1 MSNALLAGVSGLQAY
16 QEMLD
21 VAGNNL
27 ANINSTAF
35 KGSRVS
41 FSDLL
46 TETLREASQPSAS
59 TGGTNPVQIGS
70 GVQVASV
77 DRNMT
82 QGSLVST
89 GQPLDMAIDGAGY
102 FVLNTG
108 SKDVYTRAGSFSVD
122 ANYNLVD
129 PATGY
134 QVQRIGSQGVAEGFQ
149 DASNNSIRIPY
160 NVALPAKATTSIT
173 FTGNLSADE
182 DAPTTNV
189 LTSGDALMLSSGT
202 VASEDT
208 LLSDVQGSKV
218 AAGDKI
224 QISGLLRDG
233 SYVGGQ
239 AGGVTYV
246 VQNGDT
252 LGTVMNKISQLY
264 GGTGAELNV
273 ADGGTQVVNTSD
285 NYVASSAAN
294 ASITITYDGV
304 TRTLDKNTVTNVD
317 LKAALTNASTGAGL
331 DDLVAAI
338 NQAFNGAIGDSGSIL
353 QNIASVG
360 VSPADSS
367 RHVLQFEGS
376 GNGDIASMTLAGT
389 GIGYALG
396 IQTMDTDS
404 VTNRGTA
411 YHVNGSQNASTGSTA
426 SIVNGEIELT
436 DNASGYSQATMN
448 LSYQAGAGNA
458 NGTFPLPSYFQ
469 TLTAGGA
476 DSRAV
481 NLQVFDSQGVSH
493 TLAGTFVRR
502 DTGNVWDLV
511 AGSVS
516 GGAQLADGRVNGI
529 KFLADGSF
537 GGLTPVAAP
546 DGSLTTDN
554 STIKITYPNNP
565 TNINTI
571 SLNLGTIGGFDGV
584 SQFGGAST
592 AAPSSQNGSAP
603 GYLSSLSVDSQGV
616 LEGVFTNGVRQD
628 IAAIDIA
635 TFQNPSGLQSVG
647 SNYYATSTN
656 SGDPIETMAQ
666 SGGAGSIQGGSLE
679 KSNVDTASEFVN
691 LIQAQNGYQANARTI
706 KVANDMLTQLNNL
719 IQ

>member
-46 TETLREASQPSAS
+46 NETLREASQPTATS
-59 TGGTNPVQIGS
+59 GGTNPVQVGS

-129 PATGY
+129 PSTGY
-134 QVQRIGSQGVAEGFQ
+134 EVQRIGSQGVAEGFQ
-149 DASNNSIRIPY
+149 DPSNNSIRIPY
-160 NVALPAKATTSIT
+160 NVAMPAKTTTNIT

-182 DAPTTNV
+182 NSPTTNV
-189 LTSGDALMLSSGT
+189 LASGTALTLSSGA

-208 LLSDVQGSKV
+208 LLSDIQGSKV

-224 QISGLLRDG
+224 QISGLTRAG
-233 SYVGGQ
+233 AYVGGQ
-239 AGGVTYV
+239 QNGVTYV

-264 GGTGAELNV
+264 GGTGPELNV
-273 ADGGTQVVNTSD
+273 ADGGTQVVNTTD
-285 NYVASSAAN
+285 NYVTSTGAN

-304 TRTLDKNTVTNVD
+304 TRVLDKTTVTNTD
-317 LKAALTNASTGAGL
+317 LKAALTNAATPAGL
-331 DDLVAAI
+331 NDLVAAI
-338 NQAFNGAIGDSGSIL
+338 NQAFNGATGTDGTIL
-353 QNIASVG
+353 QNIASAG
-360 VSPADSS
+360 TSPADSS
-367 RHVLQFEGS
+367 RYVLQFQGS
-376 GNGDIASMTLAGT
+376 GNGDIGNMTIQGT
-389 GIGYALG
+389 GIGYAMG
-396 IQTMDTDS
+396 VQTMDTSS
-404 VTNRGTA
+404 VTSRGTA
-411 YHVNGSQNASTGSTA
+411 YHVDGSQNSSAGSTA
-426 SIVNGEIELT
+426 SIVNGEIELS
-436 DNASGYSQATMN
+436 DNASGYSQATMD
-448 LSYQAGAGNA
+448 LSYQAGAA
-458 NGTFPLPSYFQ
+458 NPTGTFPLPDYFQ
-469 TLTAGGA
+469 VLTAGGA

-502 DTGNVWDLV
+502 DAGNVWDLV
-511 AGSVS
+511 VGSVS
-516 GGAQLADGRVNGI
+516 GGQLVNGRVNGI
-529 KFLADGSF
+529 KFLADGSY

-546 DGSLTTDN
+546 DGSMTTDR
-554 STIKITYPNNP
+554 SEIKVTYPNDP

-571 SLNLGTIGGFDGV
+571 ALNLGTIGGFNGV

-592 AAPSSQNGSAP
+592 VAPSTQDGYAP
-603 GYLSSLSVDSQGV
+603 GWLSSLSVDSQGV

-628 IAAIDIA
+628 IAAINIA

-647 SNYYATSTN
+647 GNYYATSTN
-656 SGDPIETMAQ
+656 SGEPIQTMAQ
-666 SGGAGSIQGGSLE
+666 SGGAGTIQGGSLE